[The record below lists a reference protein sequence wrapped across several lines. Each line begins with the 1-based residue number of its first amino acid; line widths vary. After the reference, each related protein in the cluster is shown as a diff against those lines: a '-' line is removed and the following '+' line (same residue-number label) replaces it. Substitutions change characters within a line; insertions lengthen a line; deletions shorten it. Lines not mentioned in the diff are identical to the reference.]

1 MNTEYLES
9 FTRVVE
15 CNSLAEAARRLRIT
29 PGAVSARIR
38 ILEEELGISLIQRSG
53 ATVKPTEA
61 GLRIYDRALDLLQNE
76 RDLKAVASTGSI
88 QGEVQLGVFPSGLT
102 THLPALLEPF
112 CSRHPEI
119 SVQVQWDASDGLCAK
134 VHAGQLD
141 AALVIEPPFALP
153 KNCEILTLQEEPL
166 VVIAPPVYEGAVA
179 HDVLMN
185 APFIRYHRSSSS
197 GKLVDRY
204 LKDHDLRPQQRI
216 EIDSLLTI
224 VALVER
230 GIGVSLVPD
239 SFSISYGDRR
249 LIKLP
254 LPGRTPIRKIGIVW
268 NRHSPRLAIISQL
281 VDRARR
287 DFQSPDEK
295 RKNF

>member
-1 MNTEYLES
+1 MNTDYLES
-9 FTRVVE
+9 FARVVE

-38 ILEEELGISLIQRSG
+38 ILEEELGVSLIQRSG

-61 GLRIYDRALDLLQNE
+61 GLRVYDRALELLQIE

-88 QGEVQLGVFPSGLT
+88 QGETQLGVFLSGLT

-112 CSRHPEI
+112 CRRYPEI
-119 SVQVQWDASDGLCAK
+119 SVQVQWDASDALCGK
-134 VHAGQLD
+134 VHGGQLD
-141 AALVIEPPFALP
+141 AALVIEPSFALP
-153 KNCEILTLQEEPL
+153 KNCEMLTLQEEPL
-166 VVIAPPVYEGAVA
+166 VMIAPSSYEGGEA
-179 HDVLMN
+179 HDVLLN

-204 LKDHDLRPQQRI
+204 LKDHNLHPRQRI

-239 SFSISYGDRR
+239 SFSISYRDRR
-249 LIKLP
+249 LIKIP
-254 LPGRTPIRKIGIVW
+254 LPGRTPIRKISIVW
-268 NRHSPRLAIISQL
+268 NRHSPRMAIVSQL
-281 VDRARR
+281 VEQARR
-287 DFQSPDEK
+287 VFSPPDGK
-295 RKNF
+295 GKNF